1 MSNFLNSTYTNVND
15 LVAINADSITCDTFL
30 DQPSSYYTGL
40 VSNIQSQIDNINTAV
55 SSNIPTFSIGTVT
68 SLPSTSQPTVTK
80 TGTNTSVILNFGL
93 VQGADGQKGDTGPQ
107 GPQGPKGDT
116 GNVDTSNY
124 YTKSEVDNKNS
135 SQDAGITANSV
146 AIGAIGVKTLNFTS
160 ITPLLASVI
169 TGALACGAITCADV
183 ICAGIQA
190 GNISG
195 LAIEGVTSM
204 TSPVGNLATVNSTD
218 INATTVNTSDLNV
231 TFAIDAPTISA
242 TTINAT
248 NINATGTIKNNAVTL
263 GTDGSISGNSLSIG
277 DGFIDA
283 ITTSNTNTQ
292 NIDGSTVNIGHAVLL
307 PYPDLTRIN
316 LNGAV
321 YINNVLLQPFSSAS
335 SFFSQW

>member
-68 SLPSTSQPTVTK
+68 SLPSTSQPTVSK

-93 VQGADGQKGDTGPQ
+93 VQGADGPQGIQ

-135 SQDAGITANSV
+135 SQDAGIASNAV
-146 AIGAIGVKTLNFTS
+146 AIGLLGVKTLNFTS
-160 ITPLLASVI
+160 ITPLVASVI

-195 LAIEGVTSM
+195 FAIEGLTSI
-204 TSPVGNLATVNSTD
+204 TSPIGNLATVNSTD

-231 TFAIDAPTISA
+231 AFAIDAPTISA

-248 NINATGTIKNNAVTL
+248 NINATGQIKNSLITL
-263 GTDGSISGNSLSIG
+263 GNDGSISGNSLSIG
-277 DGFIDA
+277 DAFIDA
-283 ITTSNTNTQ
+283 ITTSNTSTQ
-292 NIDGSTVNIGHAVLL
+292 NIDGSTINIGHAILL
-307 PYPDLTRIN
+307 PSPDLTRIN
-316 LNGAV
+316 LNGAI
-321 YINNVLLQPFSSAS
+321 YINNVLLQPFSSTS

>member
-93 VQGADGQKGDTGPQ
+93 VQGADGPQ
-107 GPQGPKGDT
+107 GIQGPKGDT
-116 GNVDTSNY
+116 GNLDTSNY

-135 SQDAGITANSV
+135 SQDAGIASNAV
-146 AIGAIGVKTLNFTS
+146 AIGVLGVKTLNFTS
-160 ITPLLASVI
+160 ITPSVLSVI
-169 TGALACGAITCADV
+169 TGALTCGAVTCADV

-195 LAIEGVTSM
+195 LAIEGLTSM
-204 TSPVGNLATVNSTD
+204 TSPIGNLATVNSTD

-231 TFAIDAPTISA
+231 AFAIDAPTISA
-242 TTINAT
+242 TTINAID
-248 NINATGTIKNNAVTL
+248 INATGQIKNNLITL
-263 GTDGSISGNSLSIG
+263 GTDGSITGNSLSIG
-277 DGFIDA
+277 DAFIDA
-283 ITTSNTNTQ
+283 ITTSNTSTQ
-292 NIDGSTVNIGHAVLL
+292 NIDGSTINIGHAILL
-307 PYPDLTRIN
+307 PSPDLTRIN
-316 LNGAV
+316 INGAL
-321 YINNVLLQPFSSAS
+321 YINNVLLQPFSSAT